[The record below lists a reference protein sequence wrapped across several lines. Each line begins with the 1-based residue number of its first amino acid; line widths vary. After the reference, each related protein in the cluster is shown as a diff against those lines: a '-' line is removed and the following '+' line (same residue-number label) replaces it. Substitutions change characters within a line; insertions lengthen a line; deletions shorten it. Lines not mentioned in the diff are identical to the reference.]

1 LVFDEINAVQ
11 IPALLKQCH
20 IGLIF
25 LDRRHQTHNIP
36 GKLLAYIQSGLPT
49 LSWINPNNDLENLVS
64 EYGLGS
70 VYRGTEIDEFANLA
84 NQLIDSLKDA
94 HSPKGDY
101 EKSLKDLFLP
111 EIAAR
116 QILLSFKESA

>member
-1 LVFDEINAVQ
+1 M
-11 IPALLKQCH
+11 
-20 IGLIF
+20 
-25 LDRRHQTHNIP
+25 
-36 GKLLAYIQSGLPT
+36 
-49 LSWINPNNDLENLVS
+49 INPNYDLENLVS

-70 VYRGTEIDEFANLA
+70 VYTGTEVDEFTNLPK
-84 NQLIDSLKDA
+84 QLIDGLKDS

-101 EKSLKDLFLP
+101 EKSIKDLFLP